1 VAPLNRVFRNIYK
14 LVAATSLVSILCGC
28 QIHYY
33 LKSAYYQAGLLRAG
47 VPITAA
53 LQDSKMSEEHK
64 RKLSL
69 AQETRDFAERE
80 LGLKQTENYTNF
92 VQLDRPYVTYVVAAA
107 MRTEL
112 KAYNWWFPIVGSLP
126 YKGFF
131 TPEDAKAEADELKA
145 RGYDTF
151 TRGVSAYSTL
161 GWFKDPLLSSMLN
174 YKDYDLVNTIIHET
188 THATIYIKSQADF
201 NERLAVFIGNIG
213 AREFY
218 RRKEGPDSPTLRAM
232 DNDLADEA
240 DFAAFIAQEMQ
251 GLEKWYRDR
260 QNTALEENERTARFK
275 EIQERFKANLRPR
288 LRSSNS
294 YKNFASIELN
304 NARLMNYRL
313 YFENLRDFELVFKKL
328 NNDFA
333 KMLAFCKSLE
343 GVKDPKAELARVATT
358 P

>member
-1 VAPLNRVFRNIYK
+1 MALTFP
-14 LVAATSLVSILCGC
+14 LCGC
-28 QIHYY
+28 QVNYY
-33 LKSAYYQAGLLRAG
+33 LKSAYYQAGLLRSR
-47 VPITAA
+47 VPIASA
-53 LQDSKMSEEHK
+53 LQDSQMSEENK
-64 RKLSL
+64 RKLNL
-69 AQETRDFAERE
+69 AQEARGFAERE
-80 LGLKQTENYTNF
+80 LGLKHTDNYTSF

-131 TPEDAKAEADELKA
+131 NPEDAKAEAEALKA

-161 GWFKDPLLSSMLN
+161 GWFNDPLLSSMLS
-174 YKDYDLVNTIIHET
+174 YRDYDLVNTIIHET

-218 RRKEGPDSPTLRAM
+218 LRKEGSDSRTLKAM
-232 DNDLADEA
+232 DDDLADEA
-240 DFAAFIAQEMQ
+240 DFAAFIAQEMRL
-251 GLEKWYRDR
+251 LEKWYQER
-260 QNTALEENERTARFK
+260 QNTVIDEVERKTRFK
-275 EIQERFKANLRPR
+275 EIQERFITDLRPR
-288 LRSSNS
+288 LRSANS
-294 YKNFASIELN
+294 YKNFDSIELN
-304 NARLMNYRL
+304 NARLLNYRL
-313 YFENLRDFELVFKKL
+313 YIENLNDFELVFKKL
-328 NNDFA
+328 GSDFA

-343 GVKDPKAELARVATT
+343 GTADPKAELARAAAT

>member
-1 VAPLNRVFRNIYK
+1 MPL
-14 LVAATSLVSILCGC
+14 A
-28 QIHYY
+28 
-33 LKSAYYQAGLLRAG
+33 
-47 VPITAA
+47 AA
-53 LQDSKMSEEHK
+53 LRDVKVSEENK
-64 RKLSL
+64 RKLNL
-69 AQETRDFAERE
+69 AQEAREFAERE
-80 LGLKQTENYTNF
+80 LGLKHTENYTNF

-131 TPEDAKAEADELKA
+131 NPEDAKIEADELKA

-161 GWFKDPLLSSMLN
+161 GWFNDPLLSSMLN

-218 RRKEGPDSPTLRAM
+218 RRKEGSDGPTLKALE
-232 DNDLADEA
+232 NDLADEA
-240 DFAAFIAQEMQ
+240 DFAAFITHEMRD
-251 GLEKWYRDR
+251 LEKWYQER
-260 QNTALEENERTARFK
+260 QNTAIEESVRTVRFK
-275 EIQERFKANLRPR
+275 EIQERFNANLRPR
-288 LRSSNS
+288 LRSPNS
-294 YKNFASIELN
+294 YKSFTSLELN
-304 NARLMNYRL
+304 NARLLNYRL
-313 YFENLRDFELVFKKL
+313 YIENLNDFELVFQKFDR
-328 NNDFA
+328 DFT

-343 GVKDPKAELARVATT
+343 DTKDPKTELARAAAT